1 MMMLGLAPRPFAC
14 ADRRRFAEW
23 AATSCEE
30 DEGDDWL
37 TLPEDVFFL
46 GVPQL
51 GSSLYIRAAYRKLAD
66 VLEEMRA
73 SGKLHVVISG
83 NPGLG
88 KSWFAIWM
96 LVR

>member
-1 MMMLGLAPRPFAC
+1 MAPWPLAGAEIE
-14 ADRRRFAEW
+14 RFAEW

-46 GVPQL
+46 GLPML
-51 GSSLYIRAAYRKLAD
+51 GNSLYIRAAYRKLAD

-73 SGKLHVVISG
+73 SGKLHAVISG
-83 NPGLG
+83 NPGVG
-88 KSWFAIWM
+88 TSCFAIWM

>member
-1 MMMLGLAPRPFAC
+1 ME
-14 ADRRRFAEW
+14 RFAEW
-23 AATSCEE
+23 AFTCGEE
-30 DEGDDWL
+30 DERNDWL

-46 GVPQL
+46 GFPHL

-73 SGKLHVVISG
+73 SGTLHAVISG
-83 NPGLG
+83 NSGLG
-88 KSWFAIWM
+88 KTWFAIWM